1 MAKTPEAKVKEKVVA
16 KLKELKAYYFFPA
29 TGGYGKSGVPDIVCC
44 LGGKFVGIE
53 CKAGNNKTTNL
64 NQIGEAGGVAL
75 VVNEANMDDAFTY
88 LSGIGLVWIAPEP
101 FNPTAYEYPEA

>member
-1 MAKTPEAKVKEKVVA
+1 
-16 KLKELKAYYFFPA
+16 
-29 TGGYGKSGVPDIVCC
+29 VPDIVCC

-53 CKAGNNKTTNL
+53 CKAGNNKTTKLQDKNL
-64 NQIGEAGGVAL
+64 NQIREAGGVAL

-88 LSGIGLVWIAPEP
+88 LSGIGLVFGWQTPEP